1 MKGRGMKALDFPYFM
16 VAREKSFY
24 PKIQDI
30 GLLSAGH
37 SLSPLLLSITITTGY
52 KNKIT

>member
-1 MKGRGMKALDFPYFM
+1 MKGRGMKALDLPYFM
-16 VAREKSFY
+16 VAREKRCY

-37 SLSPLLLSITITTGY
+37 SLGPLRLSIKITTGD